1 MRAPRLLVHAAACG
15 LLPLLAACVITVG
28 GSSCS
33 LTSIQGSGVEATQ
46 AREVPA
52 FTKVHLSGSGDLRA
66 AVGAPQQPLR
76 VTCDD
81 NLLQY
86 VTTEVRGD
94 TLHIGMQPGSYSFRR
109 DLVVELSAPMLEA
122 VSISGSGSA
131 EVDGLS
137 GEVFAATIS
146 GSGDVTA
153 RGSVERLSV
162 SVSGSGSMALAG
174 LRARTAQVQ
183 VSGSGDVRVDV
194 SEELAVQV
202 SGSGDVRYS
211 GNPRLLSNISGSG
224 SVSGT

>member
-1 MRAPRLLVHAAACG
+1 
-15 LLPLLAACVITVG
+15 
-28 GSSCS
+28 
-33 LTSIQGSGVEATQ
+33 
-46 AREVPA
+46 
-52 FTKVHLSGSGDLRA
+52 
-66 AVGAPQQPLR
+66 

-109 DLVVELSAPMLEA
+109 DLVVELSAPVLEA

-131 EVDGLS
+131 HVHGVS
-137 GEVFAATIS
+137 GGTFAATIS

-153 RGSVERLSV
+153 QGSVEHLSA
-162 SVSGSGSMALAG
+162 SVSGSGELRLAG

-183 VSGSGDVRVDV
+183 ISGSGDVRVDV
-194 SEELAVQV
+194 SEDLNVQV

-211 GNPRLLSNISGSG
+211 GNPRVLSNISGSG

>member
-1 MRAPRLLVHAAACG
+1 MRPPHPLLQVAACG
-15 LLPLLAACVITVG
+15 LLPLLAACVVTVG

-33 LTSIQGSGVEATQ
+33 MTSIQGSGIEATQ
-46 AREVPA
+46 AREVPS
-52 FTKVHLSGSGDLRA
+52 FTKVHLSGSGEVRA
-66 AVGAPQQPLR
+66 AVGASQQPLR

-109 DLVVELSAPMLEA
+109 DLVVELSAPVLEA

-131 EVDGLS
+131 DVDGVS
-137 GEVFAATIS
+137 GGTFVATIS

-162 SVSGSGSMALAG
+162 SVSGSGSMELAG

-183 VSGSGDVRVDV
+183 ISGSGDVRIDV
-194 SEELAVQV
+194 SEDLNVQV

-211 GNPRLLSNISGSG
+211 GNPRVLSNISGSG